1 MNHRSME
8 TAARWRHPSAWCWLV
23 VALTVLHILPIWA
36 FKYFPSQDGPS
47 HVENAYMLA
56 HYFDRGATYSQY
68 YDLNLRPF
76 PNWFSHATM
85 ALFMKMVPPLTA
97 EKMLLTGY
105 VILFVLS
112 MRYFLRSMADR
123 SDWLLPVAFPFIY
136 NYLLHSGYY
145 NFSISLPLVFLTLGY
160 WWRRRD
166 RESDWR
172 GWVGI
177 NLLLVL
183 LYACNILSQGLALA
197 SVLGLAA
204 IHYRGRVG
212 RTLRLAAALAP
223 SCVLP
228 AYYVAAQQGEAGGRI
243 GVGQL
248 VTYLATIGPLT
259 SFDSRERYVGAALA
273 IVFAVLIGYKLA
285 DRTRVGRGGSRRG
298 FVPSDG
304 FLLLAAALLLLYFLV
319 PTRAFGGGTI
329 TYRLGLYPFL
339 MVLAWLAADVPRA
352 LRRAAAIA
360 AVGVALVHLGFTVHS
375 YQVLNRGLAEYTSGI
390 SLVEQNSTILPISF
404 DHRGESAKV
413 GVYRH
418 AGSYYCVARGV
429 IDLANYEGD
438 KSYFPL
444 RYKASLNPWSIIGS
458 LEGIRG
464 TIRPGRYP
472 RAVDY
477 ILLWS
482 APAGFAAL
490 AWIEADYELI
500 HSEGRL
506 RLYKRVE
513 SRQAGM

>member
-1 MNHRSME
+1 MNDRSTD
-8 TAARWRHPSAWCWLV
+8 TAVRRRHPSAWHWLV
-23 VALTVLHILPIWA
+23 VALTILHIVPIWA

-56 HYFDRGATYSQY
+56 HYFDKGAAYSQY

-76 PNWFSHATM
+76 PNWLSHATM
-85 ALFMKMVPPLTA
+85 ALWMKLVPPLAA

-105 VILFVLS
+105 IVLFVLA
-112 MRYFLRSMADR
+112 MLYFLRSTTDHG
-123 SDWLLPVAFPFIY
+123 DWLVLLAFPFIY

-145 NFSISLPLVFLTLGY
+145 NFSISLPLVFLTIGY

-166 RESDWR
+166 READWK
-172 GWVGI
+172 GWVVV

-183 LYACNILSQGLALA
+183 LYACNILSQGIALA

-204 IHYRGRVG
+204 IHYRRRIG
-212 RTLRLAAALAP
+212 RTLRLAAALIPA
-223 SCVLP
+223 CVLP
-228 AYYVAAQQGEAGGRI
+228 AYYIAVERGEPGGRI
-243 GVGQL
+243 GAGSL
-248 VTYLATIGPLT
+248 ASYLATIGSLT

-273 IVFAVLIGYKLA
+273 IAFAVLIGYSLA
-285 DRTRVGRGGSRRG
+285 ARMRIGRSGPRQG

-304 FLLLAAALLLLYFLV
+304 FLFLAAALLLLYFLA

-329 TYRLGLYPFL
+329 TYRLVLYPFL
-339 MVLAWLAADVPRA
+339 MVLPWLAAGMPRA
-352 LRRAAAIA
+352 LKGAAGTV
-360 AVGVALVHLGFTVHS
+360 AVGVALVHLGFTMHS
-375 YQVLNRGLAEYTSGI
+375 YQVLNRGLAEYTSAT
-390 SLVEQNSTILPISF
+390 SLVEKNSTILPISF
-404 DHRGESAKV
+404 DHKGESARV

-418 AGSYYCVARGV
+418 AGSYYCVAGGA

-458 LEGIRG
+458 LEGVRG
-464 TIRPGRYP
+464 TIRPDKYP
-472 RAVDY
+472 RRVDY

-482 APAGFAAL
+482 VPAGFAAQ
-490 AWIEADYELI
+490 AWLEADYDLI
-500 HSEGRL
+500 YAEGRL
-506 RLYKRVE
+506 RLYERIE